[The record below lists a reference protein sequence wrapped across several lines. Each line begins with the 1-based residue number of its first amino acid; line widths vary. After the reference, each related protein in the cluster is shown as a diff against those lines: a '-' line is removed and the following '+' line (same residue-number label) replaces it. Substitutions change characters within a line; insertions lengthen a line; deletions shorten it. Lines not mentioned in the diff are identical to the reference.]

1 MNKVTLIGRLADVKG
16 RVSKTGSHSTVFQI
30 VVSESYKDS
39 SGIHQK
45 IVSNFFPVLFGKRA
59 EGINNSIR
67 AGKAPFKKGH
77 LVSIEATVRS
87 NSYVTANGETKHGY
101 DFIIDNIQ
109 LLSRTLDEMI
119 ESRNKYQQSSDAT
132 HVSDSADFEIIT
144 GPTGQEVYNEAFEHA
159 PAPVPKAKPKGK
171 AEPVQ
176 SVADDDCPFA

>member
-39 SGIHQK
+39 SGEYQK

-67 AGKAPFKKGH
+67 AGKPPFKKGH

-87 NSYVTANGETKHGY
+87 NSYVINGETKHGY

-109 LLSRTLDEMI
+109 LLSRTLDEML
-119 ESRNKYQQSSDAT
+119 EARNKYQQSSDAT
-132 HVSDSADFEIIT
+132 HVPDADYEIIT
-144 GPTGQEVYNEAFEHA
+144 EPTGQTGQEEVYIEHA
-159 PAPVPKAKPKGK
+159 PAPAPKAKPKAK
-171 AEPVQ
+171 PVQ
-176 SVADDDCPFA
+176 SVDDDLPFC